1 MPFSD
6 YPPTGPFTPRSRA
19 EDLLTSRDHFGEFW
33 QTEFG
38 SYKVFYVRGTT
49 EFKETVVKEASRV
62 YANIREMQKLV
73 VLMQNWGA
81 PRWPAEF
88 SRNQVSEAWS
98 KQPLAFDKAAKTI
111 VLCGVTAEIERQ
123 GNEHIPTGAAV
134 YSKMRIEPAVYFI
147 HGFDMACFNQIR
159 QWDEAFFQSLK
170 EATGQKNTTVFADMA
185 NGDSVTLRL
194 AKAVQSRLREV
205 FPALD
210 IGDLDIPSHR
220 RFSASSHETVDLR

>member
-1 MPFSD
+1 
-6 YPPTGPFTPRSRA
+6 
-19 EDLLTSRDHFGEFW
+19 
-33 QTEFG
+33 
-38 SYKVFYVRGTT
+38 
-49 EFKETVVKEASRV
+49 
-62 YANIREMQKLV
+62 MQKLV